1 MFDPM
6 IGPLN
11 FLSVAVP
18 TLIISGILHLIDKK
32 FEIFS
37 KLVDLF
43 EAYSYEEDEDNE

>member
-1 MFDPM
+1 MFNPM

-11 FLSVAVP
+11 FLLVAIP
-18 TLIISGILHLIDKK
+18 TLVISGILHLIDKK

-43 EAYSYEEDEDNE
+43 EMYGYIDEDEDE